1 MEFVIVTGMSGL
13 GKSQAINALEDIGYY
28 CVDNIPPKLI
38 VQFAQLCTQFS
49 VKIEK
54 MAIVVDSR
62 SRSMFGD
69 LSDGIVEMKN
79 FSDNCK
85 IVFLDADNNV
95 LIKRYKETRR
105 KHPLLSPEYNTTDKA
120 LNLERKL
127 LENIKS
133 QADYII
139 DTTYLSISQLKDK
152 IGKIFIDNVSQ
163 GMLVNCMS
171 FGFKYGLPP
180 EADLVFDLRCFPNP
194 FYIEEL
200 KEKTGLDKEVRE
212 YVMKWPQVMEFQAKL
227 LDMLD
232 FLIPQYIE
240 EGKRQLVIAIGCTGG
255 KHRSVVFAEL
265 IGEHLKNRNVNV
277 FINHRDMLK
286 TKFSTQ

>member
-1 MEFVIVTGMSGL
+1 MEFVIVTGMSGS